1 MTDKRQADTIKDN
14 LTGAVLPDD
23 FTEDADVSAYI
34 VNDMENEIRHGMC
47 VSLLAGKVARDMK
60 LDHNFCHDI
69 EIAGMLHDI
78 GKLRISRYIYG
89 RRENTM
95 QIEEMQYLRR
105 HSSLGYDILR
115 QQGFSEDICDMVLYH
130 HENYDGSGYPY
141 NLRRDD
147 IPLGARIIR
156 VCDVFAALSADRP
169 YREAFPFEKA
179 TEMMIDEVKEFDMKI
194 FLAFQNV
201 IHSEDIKEEL
211 LAIKEQKFMTTMQ
224 EGAAQLWQ

>member
-1 MTDKRQADTIKDN
+1 MTDIRQADTTKDS
-14 LTGAVLPDD
+14 LEGDVLPDI
-23 FTEDADVSAYI
+23 FPEDVDVSAYI
-34 VNDMENEIRHGMC
+34 VNDMENELRHGMC
-47 VSLLAGKVARDMK
+47 VSLLAGKVAREMK
-60 LDHNFCHDI
+60 LDHSFCHDI

-89 RRENTM
+89 RSENTM

-105 HSSLGYDILR
+105 HSSLGYDILK

-141 NLRRDD
+141 NLMRDD

-156 VCDVFAALSADRP
+156 VCDVFAALSSDRP
-169 YREAFPFEKA
+169 YREAFSFEKA

-201 IHSEDIKEEL
+201 IHTEDIKEEL
-211 LAIKEQKFMTTMQ
+211 LAIKEQKFMTMQ
-224 EGAAQLWQ
+224 